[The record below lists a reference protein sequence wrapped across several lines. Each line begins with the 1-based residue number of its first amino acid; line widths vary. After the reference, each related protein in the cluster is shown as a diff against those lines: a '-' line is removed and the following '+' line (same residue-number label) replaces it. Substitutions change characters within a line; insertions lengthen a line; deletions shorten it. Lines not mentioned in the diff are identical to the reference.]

1 MLNRGRVLGIAI
13 LLCTLTAIAY
23 ADQPFM
29 RAARVDLQQ
38 ARAQLQ
44 AAAAN
49 KGGHRVKAIAHVN
62 NAIGYINAGMAY
74 DRRNNHAQR
83 LIAAAL
89 NSASAPDQPHMQA
102 ALDNLR
108 AAKNNLERASSD
120 KGGYRKKAIDEV
132 NDAISETK
140 KGIEAAE

>member
-1 MLNRGRVLGIAI
+1 MLNRSRVLGILV
-13 LLCTLTAIAY
+13 LLFPLTAIAY

-49 KGGHRVKAIAHVN
+49 KGGHRVKAIEHVN
-62 NAIGYINAGMAY
+62 KAIGYINDGMAY
-74 DRRNNHAQR
+74 DRRHNHAQTA
-83 LIAAAL
+83 LAAVL
-89 NSASAPDQPHMQA
+89 NATSPDQPHMQA

-108 AAKNNLERASSD
+108 QAKNNLERASSD
-120 KGGYRKKAIDEV
+120 KGGYRRKAIDEV

-140 KGIEAAE
+140 KGIDAGEN